1 MAEFGKAKTIPASI
15 RLPALIALSHFPE
28 LSTVQIRFEFKRSGL
43 AYASRPDWTTM
54 WYPRTRWRYLI
65 VLSIYTLKV
74 PSALLFDRLP
84 FNAQIGI
91 LGHELSHTAYYINK
105 RFHEIISTGVSYLN
119 SDYRIKFENETD
131 LETIRHGL
139 GWQLLDFASYCRNH
153 PEADPQFIKWLDK
166 YYLNPPGIRN
176 YIKADPSYSD
186 YKHGQDQQE
195 KAGI

>member
-1 MAEFGKAKTIPASI
+1 MAEFGKEKIIPASI

-28 LSTVQIRFEFKRSGL
+28 LATVRIRFEFKRSGL

-54 WYPRTRWRYLI
+54 WYPRARWRYMI
-65 VLSIYTLKV
+65 VLSTHSPKV
-74 PSALLFDRLP
+74 PPSLLFDRLP

-91 LGHELSHTAYYINK
+91 LGHELCHTAYYINK

-131 LETIRHGL
+131 RETIRHGL
-139 GWQLLDFASYCRNH
+139 GWQLLDFANHCRNH
-153 PEADPQFIKWLDK
+153 PDAGTKFINWLDK
-166 YYLNPPGIRN
+166 YYLNPSGIRN

-186 YKHGQDQQE
+186 
-195 KAGI
+195 